1 MIDDNQLI
9 KIKLNTMEYIILAL
23 VVYSTLATIKL
34 KRLRNENERLKF
46 KNELHEKELKN
57 IKKY

>member
-1 MIDDNQLI
+1 MG
-9 KIKLNTMEYIILAL
+9 YIIFGL
-23 VVYSTLATIKL
+23 VMYSVLITIKL
-34 KRLRNENERLKF
+34 RRVRSENDRLKF